1 MESDKYSGIER
12 RVPELAFARRLVDFI
27 KSLETSIN
35 YLDGKIHRLQKEVS
49 EIKKTIT
56 KEN

>member
-1 MESDKYSGIER
+1 MDHTKYSGIER

-27 KSLETSIN
+27 KSLEATIG
-35 YLDGKIHRLQKEVS
+35 YLDGKIHKLQKEVS

-56 KEN
+56 KED